1 MGRVVKGS
9 QVRIERYQLR
19 VPDLAVPQLET
30 ATSAGDG
37 SSPDAFGFGETAGAF
52 LLDAPLGGAP
62 PAEPAVD
69 VVGVRAEA
77 QAIIDDAARNAELL
91 IADAHTRARTLVE
104 DAATRADLVVQDAR
118 RQGHDE
124 GYAAGREAADR
135 EMNDMLVTMRGLLEM
150 GRAER
155 HKMMEDAE
163 PELVKLA
170 LGIAERVLH
179 QQIALDRG
187 VVVEMA
193 KTAIAR
199 LIERDTVT
207 VRVHPSDLEM
217 MRRHRDELIAIGDI
231 RNLRVV
237 EDQRVDRGGVI
248 VDTDAGTIDAR
259 VSTQLD
265 EARKI
270 LHIEDDVVV
279 EPAPAAA
286 EIVPKGEIPSARAS

>member
-1 MGRVVKGS
+1 LGRVVKG
-9 QVRIERYQLR
+9 VRLRVERYQLVAPEVE
-19 VPDLAVPQLET
+19 VPPADAF
-30 ATSAGDG
+30 AGDDFASADG
-37 SSPDAFGFGETAGAF
+37 FGFGEES
-52 LLDAPLGGAP
+52 LLTDGPLGSV

-69 VVGVRAEA
+69 VEAIRAQAEA
-77 QAIIDDAARNAELL
+77 LIEDAERNAEQLL
-91 IADAHTRARTLVE
+91 ADAHARARALVE
-104 DAATRADLVVQDAR
+104 DAVARADSVAQEAR
-118 RQGHDE
+118 KRGHDAGFE
-124 GYAAGREAADR
+124 AGREAADR

-155 HKMMEDAE
+155 QKLIENAE
-163 PELVKLA
+163 PELVRLA

-207 VRVHPSDLEM
+207 VRVNPADLER
-217 MRRHRDELIAIGDI
+217 MREHRDELVAIGDI

-237 EDQRVDRGGVI
+237 EDQRVDRGGVV

-259 VSTQLD
+259 ISTQLD

-270 LHIEDDVVV
+270 LHIEDDVIV
-279 EPAPAAA
+279 EPAPT
-286 EIVPKGEIPSARAS
+286 ELPIVGEIPTSKAS